1 MLLSWIW
8 NEGGGGRMM
17 TAWKKKEN
25 QSAEKELK
33 RERRGKNY
41 IKEKRKNASLRD
53 MNPKILKKKK
63 HDKSLVSPLITPFLQ
78 AFFFS
83 FPNAAGNN

>member
-8 NEGGGGRMM
+8 NEGGGQDDDCLE
-17 TAWKKKEN
+17 KKEN

-63 HDKSLVSPLITPFLQ
+63 HDKSLVSPLITPFLH
-78 AFFFS
+78 AFSFS